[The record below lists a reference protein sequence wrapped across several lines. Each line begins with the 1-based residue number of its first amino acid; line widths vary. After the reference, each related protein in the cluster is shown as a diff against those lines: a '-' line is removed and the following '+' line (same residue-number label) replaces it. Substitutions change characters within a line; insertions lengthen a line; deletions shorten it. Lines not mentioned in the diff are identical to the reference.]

1 MQIVRTVMWVLL
13 AVVLVLFAINNWQTV
28 EVRIWNSLILETR
41 LAALT
46 IAAFLLGLVPMWL
59 LHRTVRWRLNRRI
72 ASLEASVG
80 AVATTGAVAAA
91 TTGAVSAPQPAAR
104 SSPLTPQP

>member
-1 MQIVRTVMWVLL
+1 MQIVRTILWVLL

-72 ASLEASVG
+72 ATLEASVG
-80 AVATTGAVAAA
+80 ATASAGVIAAPPPAV
-91 TTGAVSAPQPAAR
+91 TSA
-104 SSPLTPQP
+104 PLTPQP

>member
-1 MQIVRTVMWVLL
+1 MQIVRTVLWVLL

-72 ASLEASVG
+72 ASLEASAG
-80 AVATTGAVAAA
+80 AAATTGAVAA
-91 TTGAVSAPQPAAR
+91 PQPAAAPA
-104 SSPLTPQP
+104 SLTPQP

>member
-1 MQIVRTVMWVLL
+1 MQIVRTILWVLL

-46 IAAFLLGLVPMWL
+46 IAAFLLGLAPMWL

-72 ASLEASVG
+72 ATLEASVG
-80 AVATTGAVAAA
+80 AAA
-91 TTGAVSAPQPAAR
+91 TTGVVAAPQPAAAPA
-104 SSPLTPQP
+104 SLTPQP

>member
-1 MQIVRTVMWVLL
+1 MQIVRTILWVLL

-59 LHRTVRWRLNRRI
+59 LHRTVRWRLNRRL
-72 ASLEASVG
+72 ATLEASVG
-80 AVATTGAVAAA
+80 AAA
-91 TTGAVSAPQPAAR
+91 TTGVVAPPQPAETSA
-104 SSPLTPQP
+104 PLMSQP

>member
-1 MQIVRTVMWVLL
+1 MQIVRTVLWVLL

-72 ASLEASVG
+72 ASLEGSVG
-80 AVATTGAVAAA
+80 AAATPGAVAAPPPVV
-91 TTGAVSAPQPAAR
+91 TSAPLTP
-104 SSPLTPQP
+104 SPLTPQP